1 MKAKNGIFIKLAL
14 ALTLIVANV
23 MASTPGSACALVI
36 DPDDTGPLPPSG
48 ITGQVSSDGQRRA
61 PTLPIPIPGLEAG
74 VGCGTAIRVGPA
86 LILSECP
93 N

>member
-1 MKAKNGIFIKLAL
+1 MKAKKGIFVKLVLTLAL
-14 ALTLIVANV
+14 IAANV
-23 MASTPGSACALVI
+23 IAATPGSACTLVI
-36 DPDDTGPLPPSG
+36 DLDDAGPLPPSG
-48 ITGQVSSDGQRRA
+48 ITGQVSSDGQRCV
-61 PTLPIPIPGLEAG
+61 PTLPLPIPGLEAG